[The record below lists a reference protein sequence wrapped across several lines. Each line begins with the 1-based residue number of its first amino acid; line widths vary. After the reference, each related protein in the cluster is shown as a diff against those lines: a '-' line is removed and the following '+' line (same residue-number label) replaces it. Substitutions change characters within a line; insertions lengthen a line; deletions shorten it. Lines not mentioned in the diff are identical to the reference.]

1 MKNLLFTSPA
11 VSDGSFTSRASL
23 PAQRGPL
30 SSGQNPSSRGA
41 PKTRTIQT
49 ALMVLTLCV
58 GVCGLAKAQISGFSS
73 GSGWT
78 ISSVNATGYNSN
90 TAPGTGASSLPSL
103 ASGTAQ
109 LLPNRSFSGSGG
121 TGAASSI
128 FYNTAQPISAFNVSF
143 TYQASGG
150 GGSGIGDGL
159 AFVVQRA
166 SPSALG
172 AQNGNGATNLPAS
185 FTTAFSYNAATP
197 GNDFI
202 LDGVSPVYS
211 PTGALNLAGNQ
222 HPIKVT
228 LSYNTIT
235 LYETITDTVT
245 GTTYSTSK
253 NVDINAVVGGQIGQ
267 TGQAAATT
275 AYVGFTA
282 GSSASFAGVTISNFT
297 FTPVTVPGIQFIP
310 KPIVPNGWGSC
321 VAPNGYGGDYYQ
333 QTGVNGDEYFSP
345 SQQAFF
351 QASGMTLIRA
361 DLTWDNVEFSKGVY
375 NWNYYDGLINNLQGT
390 GINVMFILDYN
401 NPLYPSNVYQQPA
414 LGGYANFAA
423 AAAKHFQGKNV
434 FFEIWNEP
442 NFAYGFNGSQYSTF
456 AVAAEQAMRAAVPNV
471 TIIGPAEGES
481 DPVFRE
487 QMLSTGGG
495 NFLNAFSFHP
505 YVYPESALYSNGYQ
519 GGFPAVAA
527 DLVAYPPSSG
537 VPLPMMAS
545 ESGTAGDTLQNQ
557 ASIYTRIYLDDQL
570 FGLAL
575 NTAYK
580 YQDGQPADNN
590 PANNDYGLIYADNTA
605 KPAYTAVKNLISSLN
620 GYEQIGQVN
629 TGNSNL
635 YASIYQKGASLA
647 EAIWSS
653 NSPGDSALPYIHY
666 LTTGSAE
673 YNQILNAVYAN
684 SSAVIAPPSFTTQ
697 FTVTAPATSVGGVPR
712 GTPFQVTVRALDE
725 YNNPT
730 PNYNGTVHFTSTD
743 SSAVLPADA
752 TLTNGVGTFVVTL
765 NTAAWEY
772 VTATDTATPSIT
784 NAFAGLVTTAHT
796 LASSMNPLTISQ
808 GTSTQS
814 TLSVILGYSQN
825 ATLSLSGLPTGVTAT
840 LSNTSFT
847 ADGTCFLTLS
857 ASNTTPLGSY
867 SLQVNATSGSTTK
880 TLTIPLTVGAGTGLP
895 TGGFLATGQYIVSPS
910 GVCYLTQQ
918 SDGNLVLY
926 SGSGPANK
934 GPYIW
939 GSQALAGGGVFC
951 TVMQP
956 DGNLVTIT
964 GPSPGQSTGAIWA
977 SGTYNGTNYTL
988 NVLDTQVVQIVSGT
1002 NVIWQEPANQ
1012 VPTYAVSVA
1021 SGSMSVN
1028 RGASETNTIA
1038 VNYLSGFSGNV
1049 TLSATN
1055 LPTGVTASF
1064 SPASFTASGNSLLTL
1079 AVSPTASPGTSSF
1092 TVQTTSGS
1100 TTRTLTIPLTIGAG
1114 SMLSANTFLASGQY
1128 IVSPSGDCYLI
1139 QEADGNLALYGGSGP
1154 ANKGTS
1160 LWSSNT
1166 HGTASNYFTIMQ
1178 TDGNLV
1184 TYAGPAGS
1192 SSNPVWNSATYFGG
1206 ANAFLEITDSQS
1218 LLLYSAADQLL
1229 WGEPTQ
1235 TLTPWQGWRLRNFA
1249 GSQLVDNSVSG
1260 ILAQPA
1266 GDGCTNLVKYAT
1278 GLSPLVSAPASAY
1291 MELSGDASG
1300 GPLAFTYRHDT
1311 AATDVSLQVEQS
1323 TDLLTWT
1330 PASGTPAVVAVAGT
1344 VQTLRLTIPVS
1355 SPRTFLRLIVDA
1367 P

>member
-1 MKNLLFTSPA
+1 MRPA
-11 VSDGSFTSRASL
+11 T
-23 PAQRGPL
+23 
-30 SSGQNPSSRGA
+30 
-41 PKTRTIQT
+41 TR
-49 ALMVLTLCV
+49 
-58 GVCGLAKAQISGFSS
+58 
-73 GSGWT
+73 
-78 ISSVNATGYNSN
+78 N
-90 TAPGTGASSLPSL
+90 TAPGTGINSLPSL
-103 ASGTAQ
+103 ASTTAQ
-109 LLPNRSFSGSGG
+109 LLPNQSFSGSNG
-121 TGAASSI
+121 TGAASSV
-128 FYNTAQPISAFNVSF
+128 FYNTAQLISTFNASF

-150 GGSGIGDGL
+150 SSIGDGL
-159 AFVVQRA
+159 AFVIHGG
-166 SPSALG
+166 SPGVVGSQG
-172 AQNGNGATNLPAS
+172 GNGATTLPAS
-185 FTTAFSYNAATP
+185 FATAFLYNTATP

-202 LDGVSPVYS
+202 INGVSPVYS
-211 PTGALNLAGNQ
+211 PTGALDLAGNQ

-245 GTTYSTSK
+245 GTTYSTFK
-253 NVDINAVVGGQIGQ
+253 NVDINAIVGGQIGQ

-275 AYVGFTA
+275 AYIGFTA

-297 FTPVTVPGIQFIP
+297 FTPITVPGLQFIS

-321 VAPNGYGGDYYQ
+321 VAPNGFGGDYYQ
-333 QTGVNGDEYFSP
+333 QTGTYGDEYFSP

-351 QASGMTLIRA
+351 QASGMTLIRS
-361 DLTWDNVEFSKGVY
+361 DLTWDNVEFSKDVY
-375 NWNYYDGLINNLQGT
+375 NWSYYDGLINNLQGT

-401 NPLYPSNVYQQPA
+401 NAIYPSNVYQQPA
-414 LGGYANFAA
+414 LGGFANFSA
-423 AAAKHFQGKNV
+423 AAAKHYLGKNV
-434 FFEIWNEP
+434 FFEVWNEP
-442 NFAYGFNGSQYSTF
+442 NFAYGFTGSQYSTF
-456 AVAAEQAMRAAVPNV
+456 ATAAEQAMRVANPNV
-471 TIIGPAEGES
+471 TIIGPAEGEL
-481 DPVFRE
+481 DPGWRE
-487 QMLSTGGG
+487 AMLSTGGG
-495 NFLNAFSFHP
+495 NSLNAFSFHP
-505 YVYPESALYSNGYQ
+505 YAFPPESMLTSNGYL
-519 GGFPAVAA
+519 GGFSGVAA

-545 ESGTAGDTLQNQ
+545 ESGIGASTLQTQ
-557 ASIYTRIYLDDQL
+557 ASYYTRIYLTDQL

-580 YQDGQPADNN
+580 YQDGQPTDNN

-620 GYEQIGQVN
+620 GYEQIGQIN
-629 TGNSNL
+629 TGNSNV
-635 YASIYQKGASLA
+635 YASIYQKGSSLA

-684 SSAVIAPPSFTTQ
+684 SAAVIAPPSFTTQ
-697 FTVTAPATSVGGVPR
+697 FTVTAPATAVGGVPR
-712 GTPFQVTVRALDE
+712 GTPFQVTVKALDE

-730 PNYNGTVHFTSTD
+730 SGYNGTVRLTSTD
-743 SSAVLPADA
+743 PSAVLPADA

-784 NAFAGLVTTAHT
+784 NAFVGLVTTTHS
-796 LASSMNPLTISQ
+796 LASSVSPLTINQ

-814 TLSVILGYSQN
+814 ILSVILGYSQN
-825 ATLSLSGLPTGVTAT
+825 ATLSLSGLPTGVTAA
-840 LSNTSFT
+840 LSTTSFT

-857 ASNTTPLGSY
+857 TSNTAPCGNY
-867 SLQVNATSGSTTK
+867 SIQVNATSGSTTK
-880 TLTIPLTVGAGTGLP
+880 TLTIPLTVAAGTGLSA
-895 TGGFLATGQYIVSPS
+895 GCFLATGQYIVSPS

-939 GSQALAGGGVFC
+939 GSQALASGGVFC
-951 TVMQP
+951 TVMQT

-1038 VNYLSGFSGNV
+1038 VNYLSGFSGSV
-1049 TLSATN
+1049 ALSATN

-1079 AVSPTASPGTSSF
+1079 AVSPTASTGAASI

-1100 TTRTLTIPLTIGAG
+1100 TTRTQTISLTVGAG
-1114 SMLSANTFLASGQY
+1114 SVLAANTFFASGQY
-1128 IVSPSGDCYLI
+1128 IVSPSGNCYLI
-1139 QEADGNLALYGGSGP
+1139 QEADGNLALYSGSGP
-1154 ANKGTS
+1154 ANKGAS

-1166 HGTASNYFTIMQ
+1166 HGSAGNYFTIMQ

-1184 TYAGPAGS
+1184 TYACPAGS
-1192 SSNPVWNSATYFGG
+1192 SYNPVWNSASYFGG
-1206 ANAFLEITDSQS
+1206 ANASLQITDSQS
-1218 LLLYSAADQLL
+1218 LLLYSAANQLL

-1235 TLTPWQGWRLRNFA
+1235 ALTPWQNWRLRNFA
-1249 GSQLVDNSVSG
+1249 GAQLVNDAVSG
-1260 ILAQPA
+1260 MSAQPA
-1266 GDGCTNLVKYAT
+1266 GDGCSNLVKYAV
-1278 GLSPLVSAPASAY
+1278 GLTPFTPAPTSAY
-1291 MELSGDASG
+1291 MSLGGTISG
-1300 GPLAFTYRHDT
+1300 GELAFTYDRDS
-1311 AATDVSLQVEQS
+1311 AATDVSLRVEQS

-1330 PASGTPAVVAVAGT
+1330 PSSGTSTVVAVTGT
-1344 VQTLRLTIPVS
+1344 VQILRLAIPTTLR
-1355 SPRTFLRLIVDA
+1355 RTFLRLNVST